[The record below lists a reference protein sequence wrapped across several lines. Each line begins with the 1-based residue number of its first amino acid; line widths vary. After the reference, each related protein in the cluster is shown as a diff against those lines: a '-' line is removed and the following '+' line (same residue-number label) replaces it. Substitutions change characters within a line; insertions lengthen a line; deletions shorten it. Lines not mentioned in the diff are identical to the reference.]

1 VLPLDLDLL
10 RFDNIVHSG
19 RSVAERERLGK
30 QKFCLVLTRQKAD
43 ILPPFQLLAA

>member
-19 RSVAERERLGK
+19 AKCGR
-30 QKFCLVLTRQKAD
+30 TRAVGEAK
-43 ILPPFQLLAA
+43 ILPNFNPPKG